1 MELTQIKKPDALQ
14 TEREL
19 ESYIQTLKEIKRLSL
34 LYYRDLLLPNKFGF
48 NFRTCT
54 LPELNQFIKKTM
66 IYVSDPEGIEHL
78 TRVKQSLQKA
88 NSSSAHPLDCDDKTH
103 LIVSWLLLQN
113 ELLTKD
119 LTMPYVIYIV
129 VSGRGNRPHHV
140 YPEITLPGI
149 VKDYIVDS
157 TYPRNVL
164 GQSLFP
170 ENYRKRFHLFNDL

>member
-1 MELTQIKKPDALQ
+1 MELRQ
-14 TEREL
+14 TESDTIRTDREL
-19 ESYIQTLKEIKRLSL
+19 ETYIQTLKEIKRLSL
-34 LYYRDLLLPNKFGF
+34 LYYKDLLLPNKFSF

-54 LPELNQFIKKTM
+54 LPELNRFIKDTL
-66 IYVSDPEGIEHL
+66 IYVSDPAGQEHL
-78 TRVKQSLQKA
+78 TRAGYSMRYA
-88 NSSSAHPLDCDDKTH
+88 NSGKNHPLDCDDKTH

-129 VSGRGNRPHHV
+129 VSGRGDRPHHV
-140 YPEITLPGI
+140 YPEITLPGV
-149 VKDYIVDS
+149 VKDYIIDS

-170 ENYRKRFHLFNDL
+170 EKYRRKFHLFNDL